1 MYDVSSEYLKAV
13 SKPDREFK
21 ILVHFDFKDG
31 SQADF
36 DDHTILNDVE
46 IASQAIAGSANSDK
60 IDIGAAIAAKAS
72 LTVIDDNISLHRYT
86 GASFAIYV
94 SLKLENGEFEE
105 VPMGRFWVDASKL
118 SRIGNKISIVGYDS
132 MMSLMYAL
140 SDTHRQQLKNQT
152 AEQAVQFLAAHSNC
166 GFEQDLSELPNNNI
180 PLDFD
185 SPQIETA
192 RDGVMWIAQLMG
204 CFAHIDRQGY
214 LEFVPIKSTWKYFNE
229 EHTIGTII
237 AVRNI
242 KGRERYKTRFADD
255 RIHVVGLSMPDRNN
269 KLVTRTVGGLE
280 GDANITV
287 ELEKNPLVV
296 NSSLSLWDILG
307 AILTQVRTTY
317 FYAFKTEIINDPALD
332 AGDTIRL
339 QGGIIH
345 GTNKNN
351 DLIGF
356 ITHNVWRYRGH
367 HEITNAGQ
375 CPIVYAEGGET
386 AVAMLASDTAKSA
399 EELYYLPAKSQAEK
413 ASAAGNGH
421 SDRIVKGNASVIV
434 HDGGNPYLYFY
445 KGDTD
450 NYGNLC
456 GQLSVQADYDYDAGT
471 KYGQIRINSVNTHRY
486 RRAEIKINE
495 SVLITHPG
503 QIIFG
508 DSKTDMPAT
517 NMREVISI
525 RTDAD
530 VGTNQAAISL
540 MPLSRT
546 SGYRYKI
553 LFSPDGV
560 TFSNGDGGSFTIPFT
575 AEATE
580 EEEQQ

>member
-1 MYDVSSEYLKAV
+1 MEALDS
-13 SKPDREFK
+13 
-21 ILVHFDFKDG
+21 
-31 SQADF
+31 
-36 DDHTILNDVE
+36 
-46 IASQAIAGSANSDK
+46 
-60 IDIGAAIAAKAS
+60 
-72 LTVIDDNISLHRYT
+72 
-86 GASFAIYV
+86 ASF
-94 SLKLENGEFEE
+94 E
-105 VPMGRFWVDASKL
+105 VTFFCGSYRTITA
-118 SRIGNKISIVGYDS
+118 
-132 MMSLMYAL
+132 YAG
-140 SDTHRQQLKNQT
+140 DKNW
-152 AEQAVQFLAAHSNC
+152 E
-166 GFEQDLSELPNNNI
+166 
-180 PLDFD
+180 
-185 SPQIETA
+185 
-192 RDGVMWIAQLMG
+192 M
-204 CFAHIDRQGY
+204 
-214 LEFVPIKSTWKYFNE
+214 IKCPNE
-229 EHTIGTII
+229 E
-237 AVRNI
+237 
-242 KGRERYKTRFADD
+242 D
-255 RIHVVGLSMPDRNN
+255 NN

-296 NSSLSLWDILG
+296 NSSLSLRDILG

-386 AVAMLASDTAKSA
+386 AVTTLASDTTKSA

-421 SDRIVKGNASVIV
+421 SDRIVKDNASVIV
-434 HDGGNPYLYFY
+434 YDSGAAPYLYFY
-445 KGDTD
+445 EGDTN
-450 NYGNLC
+450 NYSNFC
-456 GQLSVQADYDYDAGT
+456 GQLLVGAGYDYDAGT
-471 KYGQIRINSVNTHRY
+471 KYGQIRINSVNTHIY
-486 RRAEIKINE
+486 RRAEIEINE

-508 DSKTDMPAT
+508 DSKTNMPAAD
-517 NMREVISI
+517 MREVISI

-546 SGYRYKI
+546 SDYRYQI

-560 TFSNGDGGSFTIPFT
+560 TFSNGDGGSFTIPFAT
-575 AEATE
+575 EATE
-580 EEEQQ
+580 EEEQK